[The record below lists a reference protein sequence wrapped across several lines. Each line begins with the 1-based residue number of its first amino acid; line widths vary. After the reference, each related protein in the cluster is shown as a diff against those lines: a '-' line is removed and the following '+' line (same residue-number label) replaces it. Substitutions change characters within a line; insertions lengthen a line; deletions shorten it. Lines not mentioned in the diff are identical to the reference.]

1 MNKRITTDI
10 LKITAMVSMLTD
22 HVAVAFAGFG
32 MPAGIYWMMRCI
44 GRLAFPIYV
53 YFLVQGYIYTHSVG
67 KYAIKLG
74 LLAVISEIPYDMT
87 VYGCFFDFRHN
98 NVLFTL
104 VLALLVLWAT
114 DSLYKKNRWLVPVA
128 AVIVIWTAALSHI
141 LGLDYSYRC
150 ILLALIFYYAR
161 QYEVIMYTA
170 AAIISAISGS
180 LASLV
185 TPLALVPVYFH
196 DGKKGHIP
204 KADMWSFYPAH
215 LLIIGMIRMFF

>member
-1 MNKRITTDI
+1 MSKRITTDI

-32 MPAGIYWMMRCI
+32 MPAGIYWTMRCI

-74 LLAVISEIPYDMT
+74 LLAVISEISYDMT

-185 TPLALVPVYFH
+185 APLALVPVYFH

-204 KADMWSFYPAH
+204 KAVMWSFYPAH

>member
-1 MNKRITTDI
+1 MNKRITTDM
-10 LKITAMVSMLTD
+10 LKITAMVSMFVD
-22 HVAVAFAGFG
+22 HAAVAFVGLG
-32 MPAGIYWMMRCI
+32 MPAGIYWTMRCI

-67 KYAIKLG
+67 KYAMKLG
-74 LLAVISEIPYDMT
+74 ILAVISEIPYDMA
-87 VYGCFFDFRHN
+87 VYGCFFYFRHN

-104 VLALLVLWAT
+104 ALALLLLWVT
-114 DSLYKKNRWLVPVA
+114 DSLYKKNRRLIPVA
-128 AVIVIWTAALSHI
+128 AVIVIWTAALSYI

-150 ILLALIFYYAR
+150 ILLALAFYYAR

-185 TPLALVPVYFH
+185 TPLALVPIYFH

-204 KADMWSFYPAH
+204 KAVMWSFYPAH
-215 LLIIGMIRMFF
+215 LLIIGLIRMFL

>member
-32 MPAGIYWMMRCI
+32 MPAGIYWTMRCI

-67 KYAIKLG
+67 KYAIRLG

-114 DSLYKKNRWLVPVA
+114 DSLYKKNRWLDRPSDTSHWGLLSNPVDNWY
-128 AVIVIWTAALSHI
+128 V
-141 LGLDYSYRC
+141 
-150 ILLALIFYYAR
+150 
-161 QYEVIMYTA
+161 
-170 AAIISAISGS
+170 
-180 LASLV
+180 ASLSV
-185 TPLALVPVYFH
+185 
-196 DGKKGHIP
+196 
-204 KADMWSFYPAH
+204 WNSWRRQSQSFLPIAS
-215 LLIIGMIRMFF
+215 

>member
-104 VLALLVLWAT
+104 VL
-114 DSLYKKNRWLVPVA
+114 S
-128 AVIVIWTAALSHI
+128 I
-141 LGLDYSYRC
+141 
-150 ILLALIFYYAR
+150 
-161 QYEVIMYTA
+161 
-170 AAIISAISGS
+170 
-180 LASLV
+180 
-185 TPLALVPVYFH
+185 
-196 DGKKGHIP
+196 
-204 KADMWSFYPAH
+204 
-215 LLIIGMIRMFF
+215 